1 MLTSRAEQILHAVCA
16 RLQGR
21 KQPKNIPGGL
31 SAFASLK
38 VSKGEGPDC
47 KPSRSNVPIG
57 QKDEQQR
64 GFGDRHVLLA
74 SFSKTFIP
82 WEGCLREAREGS
94 SLPTCLGNP
103 SRLIQVMVVTL
114 NVAQESIKLL
124 SHIKL

>member
-1 MLTSRAEQILHAVCA
+1 MLTSRAKQILYAICV

-47 KPSRSNVPIG
+47 KPSRSNAPIG

-64 GFGDRHVLLA
+64 GFGDRDVLLA
-74 SFSKTFIP
+74 SLLPALVTP
-82 WEGCLREAREGS
+82 PGYGS
-94 SLPTCLGNP
+94 DTEHGP
-103 SRLIQVMVVTL
+103 RVHQ
-114 NVAQESIKLL
+114 AFES
-124 SHIKL
+124 H